1 MRNLILGVLVVLVVL
16 AVLVGLVIFWPL
28 PPVGPTPVGRE
39 APDEAAFDIHPLGRT
54 IIRDHGYKT
63 GRCYVLLHGITN
75 TPAQFQKFGELLFE
89 GGANVIIPR
98 MPFHAHSDRMT
109 DAKSLLTAQAML
121 DEANRAVDQ
130 AKSLGQRVSV
140 MGLSVNGVTAAWIA
154 QNRSDVDTVVV
165 MAPFFAVKGMPDW
178 AIAPAARIFARLPNF
193 FVWWDARQ
201 RETLGPDS
209 LAYPRFATRP
219 MAEILHFGLDV
230 FREAAA
236 EAPRA
241 RRIVMVTSASDMAV
255 SNTRAAELAALWAA
269 RVPAS
274 VESYEFPAEKK
285 IPHDWIYPGQPDQQ
299 VETVYPL
306 LLQLLG
312 E

>member
-1 MRNLILGVLVVLVVL
+1 MRKLILGVLVVL
-16 AVLVGLVIFWPL
+16 AVLVGLVGLVVFWPL
-28 PPVGPTPVGRE
+28 PPVGPTLPGRE
-39 APDEAAFDIHPLGRT
+39 APDETAFDIHPLGRT

-63 GRCYVLLHGITN
+63 ERAYVLLHGITN
-75 TPAQFQKFGELLFE
+75 TPAQFQKFGDLLFE

-109 DAKSLLTAQAML
+109 DAKGSLTAQAML

-130 AKSLGQRVSV
+130 AKSLGRRVSV

-154 QNRSDVDTVVV
+154 QNRNDVDTVVV

-178 AIAPAARIFARLPNF
+178 AIAPVARIFARLPNF

-230 FREAAA
+230 FREAAS

-255 SNTRAAELAALWAA
+255 SNARAAELAALWAA
-269 RVPAS
+269 RVPGN

-299 VETVYPL
+299 VETVYPI